1 MPLEQL
7 LQPLTFAAFTIAG
20 MATVFLGF
28 AVINTRR
35 AASLPRAAEDPGCRV
50 SVLIPARNEER
61 CIESCVRSLCEQ
73 EIADLEVIVLDD
85 QSDDSTGSILNE
97 LSREYPNL
105 RVLQGTS
112 LPQGW
117 VGKSW
122 ACHNLSL
129 HATGDVLIFTD
140 ADTVH
145 HRGALAR
152 SVAFM
157 KQHNLS
163 MLSLVPRQT
172 LTSFAEHAVI
182 PMVHLIFFATWLNI
196 RRVGTKTTPTA
207 AIGQFI
213 AFTREGY
220 KAIGGHHCVKYSL
233 VEDVFLSKA
242 AASQKLP
249 FALIDGTDA
258 VDCHMYTSAAEV
270 TRGFSKNLFPAMRY
284 NLAQMLAFIVQQCA
298 LYIAPIVL
306 TVVAL
311 MRSEHLSAA
320 LFVYAVAAGMLIRLV
335 VSRRFSMPAWHAL
348 VQPLTALWC
357 VTICLNSVRWAY
369 SRSGSAWKGRAYSRK
384 EGSA

>member
-1 MPLEQL
+1 
-7 LQPLTFAAFTIAG
+7 
-20 MATVFLGF
+20 
-28 AVINTRR
+28 VINTRR
-35 AASLPRAAEDPGCRV
+35 AASLPLFADDPGCRI
-50 SVLIPARNEER
+50 SVMIPARNEER
-61 CIESCVRSLCEQ
+61 CIEACVRSLCEQ
-73 EIADLEVIVLDD
+73 DIADLEVIVLND
-85 QSDDSTGSILNE
+85 QSEDSTGSILE
-97 LSREYPNL
+97 ALTREYTNL
-105 RVLQGTS
+105 RVLQGTP

-122 ACHNLSL
+122 ACHNLSQ
-129 HATGDVLIFTD
+129 HATGEVLIFTD

-145 HRGALAR
+145 HPHAIAR
-152 SVAFM
+152 SVAFLR
-157 KQHNLS
+157 QNSLS

-220 KAIGGHHCVKYSL
+220 DTIGGHQCVKYSL

-242 AASQKLP
+242 AASHGLP
-249 FALIDGTDA
+249 LALIDGTDA

-298 LYIAPIVL
+298 LYIAPLVLAVIAVL
-306 TVVAL
+306 TSA
-311 MRSEHLSAA
+311 HLSAA
-320 LFVYAVAAGMLIRLV
+320 LLIYAVAAGMLIRYV
-335 VSRRFSMPAWHAL
+335 VSIRFSMPAWHAM
-348 VQPLTALWC
+348 VQPITALWC
-357 VTICLNSVRWAY
+357 VAICLNSVRWAY
-369 SRSGSAWKGRAYSRK
+369 SRPGSAWKGRSYSRK
-384 EGSA
+384 DDSA